1 MPAFKNTP
9 SYFDEVGKAL
19 SVFSKKLML
28 WNRISWGLA
37 INMDTMETRISKHVF
52 LADRILALRTTPLD
66 KYLGLHPRALTESY
80 EAIVKNHLKK
90 RAFRIKIRNFLNTM
104 QLPAKKYRDV

>member
-9 SYFDEVGKAL
+9 SYFDEVGTAL

-28 WNRISWGLA
+28 WNRISWGVA
-37 INMDTMETRISKHVF
+37 INMDTMETRISKYLF

-66 KYLGLHPRALTESY
+66 KYLGLHPHALTESY
-80 EAIVKNHLKK
+80 EVIIKKHLRK
-90 RAFRIKIRNFLNTM
+90 RAIRRKFRNLLNIP
-104 QLPAKKYRDV
+104 QLQTKKYRNV